1 MIIVALLTL
10 GYQLLTPGALSLE
23 AKLAN
28 LLDFLSTELEL
39 LLLLNL
45 GKRISTFGNTP
56 LENSTPSLVSSE
68 VFFFPS

>member
-28 LLDFLSTELEL
+28 LLDFLTTELEL
-39 LLLLNL
+39 LLHNL
-45 GKRISTFGNTP
+45 GKRIFTFGNTP